1 MPQLRL
7 VKNIN
12 PKASSKPENLF
23 AVGNTLFFA
32 AEGDDRTDTELWAS
46 DGTALG
52 TRLVKDLYPAPY
64 LGSDPGGEEGHSA
77 YSDGKLA
84 MVAFKDKLYFR
95 ANGKPGG
102 SELFVSDGTEQGT
115 NLLKDIRTE
124 ASSWIHEL
132 TVVGDRLFF
141 GATNNAGKNNSLK
154 DCECIRLLTY

>member
-52 TRLVKDLYPAPY
+52 TRLVKDL
-64 LGSDPGGEEGHSA
+64 
-77 YSDGKLA
+77 
-84 MVAFKDKLYFR
+84 
-95 ANGKPGG
+95 
-102 SELFVSDGTEQGT
+102 
-115 NLLKDIRTE
+115 I
-124 ASSWIHEL
+124 SSL
-132 TVVGDRLFF
+132 SRF
-141 GATNNAGKNNSLK
+141 
-154 DCECIRLLTY
+154 